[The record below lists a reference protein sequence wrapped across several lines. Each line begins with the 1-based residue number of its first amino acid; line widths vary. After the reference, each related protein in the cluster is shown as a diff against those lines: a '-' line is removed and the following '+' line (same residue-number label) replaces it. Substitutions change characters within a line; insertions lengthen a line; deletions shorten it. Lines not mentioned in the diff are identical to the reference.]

1 MVKEPEGGIKI
12 PIKDM
17 KDGILKDSR
26 GTVVV
31 QDPFQ
36 LDFCVTKEYNTQ
48 TWRNHCKY
56 VLRITS
62 KWFDKNWWHSKKEN
76 LVDIFEYSFEPQET
90 RKSHKILDLDQ
101 VDFGSENPKQIVS
114 FSDEVIS
121 L

>member
-26 GTVVV
+26 GTMVV

-36 LDFCVTKEYNTQ
+36 LDFCITKEYNTQ

-56 VLRITS
+56 FLKYGFCNKSFWKDEPLTS
-62 KWFDKNWWHSKKEN
+62 
-76 LVDIFEYSFEPQET
+76 
-90 RKSHKILDLDQ
+90 
-101 VDFGSENPKQIVS
+101 
-114 FSDEVIS
+114 
-121 L
+121 